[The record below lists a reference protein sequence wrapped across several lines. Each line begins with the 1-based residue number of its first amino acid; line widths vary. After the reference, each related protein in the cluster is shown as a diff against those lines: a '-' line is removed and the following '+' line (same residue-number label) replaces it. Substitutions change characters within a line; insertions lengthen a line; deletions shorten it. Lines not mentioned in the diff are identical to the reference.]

1 MEFTKMHGA
10 GNDYIFLNCM
20 EKFPSDPIELARK
33 LSDRHFGVGGDG
45 IICICPSEQADFL
58 MRMYNADGSEGTM
71 CGNGIR
77 CAARYVFEKML
88 TGKKRIL
95 FETKAGLRKVELE
108 LRDGEISSAEVD
120 MGSVIIGEM
129 LDVDVKGKIYTGIAA
144 EVGNKHFVISVPV
157 FNTSEIQLVG
167 EELQKSILFPDGVN
181 VEFVKVLCKGEIQ
194 VRIWERGSGDTLACG
209 TGACAAAAVMNAMGR
224 TGRRVNVGMPGGE
237 LEVFYCDE
245 DRKWHLQGPA
255 ETVFEG
261 RINGMPW

>member
-20 EKFPSDPIELARK
+20 DKFPSEISVLAKK

-45 IICICPSEQADFL
+45 IICICPSEKADFL
-58 MRMYNADGSEGTM
+58 MRMFNADGSEGAI

-77 CAARYVFEKML
+77 CAARYVSEKKL
-88 TGKKRIL
+88 TDKQRIQ
-95 FETKAGLRKVELE
+95 FETKAGLRQVELKA
-108 LRDGEISSAEVD
+108 GEMGSAEVD
-120 MGSVIIGEM
+120 MGFVTIGEV
-129 LDVDVKGKIYTGIAA
+129 LDIDVKGKVYTGVVA
-144 EVGNKHFVISVPV
+144 EVGNQHFVISVPR
-157 FNTSEIQLVG
+157 FNETEMQQVNK
-167 EELQKSILFPDGVN
+167 ELQKSDLFPDGVN

-194 VRIWERGSGDTLACG
+194 VRVWERGSGETLACG

-224 TGRRVNVGMPGGE
+224 TERSVNVRMPGGN

-245 DRKWHLQGPA
+245 DCKWHLQGPA

-261 RINGMPW
+261 RVNGMLW